1 MNKKALIFGSIALL
15 GAGAVAYYFYK
26 KSKEKVVY
34 QVSGGGSQIV
44 KIED

>member
-1 MNKKALIFGSIALL
+1 MNKVLIFGGIALL
-15 GAGAVAYYFYK
+15 GAGAIYYFYK

>member
-26 KSKEKVVY
+26 KSKEKVVV
-34 QVSGGGSQIV
+34 QVGNFEIV
-44 KIED
+44 KVED